1 MLCPISFDCLDLRSY
16 VVVTAIVTTEHINSG
31 GLHLL
36 FLGLLLL
43 LFLGGTSA
51 TATSSSAGREGELL
65 NTTRLV
71 NNGSKQRRHGTREVA
86 SGLLGNSREGI
97 SGNFSVGGSN
107 NDGREGGNEVL
118 LLGSGKVGQR

>member
-1 MLCPISFDCLDLRSY
+1 MLCPVSFDCLDLASSHRHRHHRTYQQRGPPSPLPRPPPRR
-16 VVVTAIVTTEHINSG
+16 HP
-31 GLHLL
+31 
-36 FLGLLLL
+36 
-43 LFLGGTSA
+43 A
-51 TATSSSAGREGELL
+51 TAASSSAGREGELL

-97 SGNFSVGGSN
+97 SGNFAVGGSN